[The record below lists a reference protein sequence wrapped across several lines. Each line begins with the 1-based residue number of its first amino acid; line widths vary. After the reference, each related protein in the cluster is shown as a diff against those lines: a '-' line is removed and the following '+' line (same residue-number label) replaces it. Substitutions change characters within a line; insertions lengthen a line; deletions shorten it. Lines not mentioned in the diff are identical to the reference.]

1 MKDQNPKKKNTR
13 FVVLMAVIVLVL
25 VIAGFFVK
33 GRNNPGTQIT
43 ADNTPAA
50 TNATDTAQPQA
61 SGGNQTLL
69 PSPKTISNF
78 SLTDDAGNAFTNDS
92 LKGHWTLMAFGF
104 SHCGDVCPI
113 SLTELNKMYQKLQN
127 DLPASQLPQVVF
139 ISVDPARDTQ
149 AVLHNYIKNYNPNF
163 IAASGTH
170 DNLQIFVND
179 MGVYYSKKPN
189 TAPNTYGMEHSSQL
203 YLFNPDGKWIG
214 IVTFPFQADQ
224 LTQNYQA
231 MIHAPQTT

>member
-1 MKDQNPKKKNTR
+1 MTDHTPKKKNTR
-13 FVVLMAVIVLVL
+13 FVVLMVVIVLAL
-25 VIAGFFVK
+25 VVSGFLVK
-33 GRNNPGTQIT
+33 GRNHPETQIT
-43 ADNTPAA
+43 ADNTPGE
-50 TNATDTAQPQA
+50 TNAPDQPQA
-61 SGGNQTLL
+61 SGSNQTLL

-78 SLTDDAGNAFTNDS
+78 NLTDDSGNAFTNDN

-104 SHCGDVCPI
+104 SHCGDVCPV

-149 AVLHNYIKNYNPNF
+149 AVLHNYIKNYNQNF
-163 IAASGTH
+163 MAASGTH

-189 TAPNTYGMEHSSQL
+189 TAANVYGMEHSSQL
-203 YLFNPDGKWIG
+203 YLFNPDGKWVG

-231 MIHAPQTT
+231 MIHGPHTTT

>member
-1 MKDQNPKKKNTR
+1 MKDHHPKKKNTR
-13 FVVLMAVIVLVL
+13 FVVLMVVIVLML
-25 VIAGFFVK
+25 VVSGFLVK
-33 GRNNPGTQIT
+33 VKNNPGTQIT

-50 TNATDTAQPQA
+50 ASASAPAQPQT
-61 SGGNQTLL
+61 SGNQTIL

-78 SLTDDAGNAFTNDS
+78 SLTDDSGNSFTNDN

-113 SLTELNKMYQKLQN
+113 SLTELNKMYQKLQH
-127 DLPASQLPQVVF
+127 DLPAGQLPQVVF

-149 AVLHNYIKNYNPNF
+149 AVLHNYIKNYNPSF

-189 TAPNTYGMEHSSQL
+189 TAPNVYGMEHSSQL

-214 IVTFPFQADQ
+214 IETFPFQAEQ
-224 LTQNYQA
+224 LTNNYQA
-231 MIHAPQTT
+231 MIHATPTTT